1 MASEDK
7 FKAEAGATEIK
18 MVLGWLCDYRRLM
31 VSLPFNKF
39 VAWMNEL
46 QAIIDARK
54 AEAKQLEQNIGRLI
68 HVAQI
73 LPEVYHFL
81 NRLRC
86 LFERAKKRGRPIPVK
101 DDCLADCRLLQL
113 YIRRA
118 HEGIS
123 MNSLVPQKPSIVYR
137 SDSCP
142 LDSEATVAMAEPDG
156 GCTSQNG
163 RLQPEDCIISMT
175 DSSTSEGW
183 HKKTNFKTDPLEA
196 DCDFDPEEA
205 EVRTEICRQ
214 FAELCVKNK
223 LVHHVQWFA
232 GKQNDMP
239 QHFEIAPLPQEILLW
254 VTSLLQR
261 LCVKEQL
268 REKRSRTEIGRS
280 GGGSPM
286 PSPSASPMTSGSTTS
301 TEPTASKS
309 S

>member
-18 MVLGWLCDYRRLM
+18 MVLGWLCDYRRLL

-39 VAWMNEL
+39 VAWINEL
-46 QAIIDARK
+46 QAIIDSKK

-86 LFERAKKRGRPIPVK
+86 LFERAKKRGKPIAVK

-113 YIRRA
+113 YLQRA

-142 LDSEATVAMAEPDG
+142 HGLG
-156 GCTSQNG
+156 GYSSNG
-163 RLQPEDCIISMT
+163 RAWRWYVPEELLYRATNNLLEHIASIITVWIDVIEGTLQPEDCILSMT

-183 HKKTNFKTDPLEA
+183 HKKTNFKTDPVEA
-196 DCDFDPEEA
+196 DCEFDPEEA

-232 GKQNDMP
+232 GKQNDVSDALSRDDDRSDEELTRLLYLHCPEQMP
-239 QHFEIAPLPQEILLW
+239 QHFEIAPLPQEIL
-254 VTSLLQR
+254 
-261 LCVKEQL
+261 
-268 REKRSRTEIGRS
+268 
-280 GGGSPM
+280 
-286 PSPSASPMTSGSTTS
+286 
-301 TEPTASKS
+301 
-309 S
+309 